1 MLAREQVGEY
11 MDRFDVQCVRALLGG
26 LMLSCASASCAA
38 ALSTESYPARPVRVI
53 VPFVPGGPADYNA
66 RLMAQ
71 RLSESWGQQFV
82 VDNRPGAGG
91 LIGTETAARSN
102 PDGQTLVIG
111 NPGPLTIAPSV
122 QTKLPYDPLKDLAPV
137 IVITKSTSF
146 TTVNANVPAKSVQ
159 ELIALAKAKP
169 GRIKYGTPGV
179 ATVGHMT
186 MELFDHLAGTKMTH
200 VPYKGIAA
208 ALTDLLSGQLEVSTL
223 NPPMTLTHSKTGKIR
238 VLGFNGH
245 QRSLH
250 MPEVPTVEE
259 QGLPGFESTNWN
271 SVLAPARTPREI
283 VMKLNREINARVLT
297 PETIKVL
304 VSMGYEA
311 GGGAPEVHAE
321 MLRTDI
327 AKWARVAKAANVK
340 LD

>member
-1 MLAREQVGEY
+1 MSRSNMRIASSITCG
-11 MDRFDVQCVRALLGG
+11 CALLGAIG
-26 LMLSCASASCAA
+26 SCAA
-38 ALSTESYPARPVRVI
+38 AVSAADSYPSRPVRVI

-71 RLSESWGQQFV
+71 RLTEAWGQQFV

-91 LIGTETAARSN
+91 LIGTETAARAH

-111 NPGPLTIAPSV
+111 NPGPMTIAPSV
-122 QTKLPYDPLKDLAPV
+122 QSKMPYDPLKDLTPV
-137 IVITKSTSF
+137 IVITRSTSF
-146 TTVNANVPAKSVQ
+146 TAVNANVPVKNVQ
-159 ELIALAKAKP
+159 ELIALAKSKP
-169 GRIKYGTPGV
+169 GQLKYGTPGV

-186 MELFDHLAGTKMTH
+186 MELFDHMAGTKMTH

-223 NPPMTLTHSKTGKIR
+223 NPPMTLAHSKTGKVKVI
-238 VLGFNGH
+238 GFNGRK
-245 QRSLH
+245 RSIH
-250 MPEVPTVEE
+250 MPDVPTVEE

-271 SVLAPARTPREI
+271 SVLAPAHTPREI

-297 PETIKVL
+297 PETLKVL
-304 VSMGYEA
+304 VSMGYEP
-311 GGGAPEVHAE
+311 GGGPPEVHAE
-321 MLRTDI
+321 MLRTDM
-327 AKWARVAKAANVK
+327 AKWARVAKVAGVK

>member
-1 MLAREQVGEY
+1 
-11 MDRFDVQCVRALLGG
+11 MDRFEIRRPCLVVAGC
-26 LMLSCASASCAA
+26 LMLGASATGIAA
-38 ALSTESYPARPVRVI
+38 VSPADSYPARPVRVI

-71 RLSESWGQQFV
+71 RLIEAWGQQFV

-91 LIGTETAARSN
+91 LIGTEMAARAN

-111 NPGPLTIAPSV
+111 NPGPMTIAPSV
-122 QTKLPYDPLKDLAPV
+122 QGKLPYDPLKDLTPV

-146 TTVNANVPAKSVQ
+146 TTVNANVPVKSVQ

-169 GRIKYGTPGV
+169 GQLKYGTPGI
-179 ATVGHMT
+179 ATVGHMS

-208 ALTDLLSGQLEVSTL
+208 ALTDLLSGQLEVSTM
-223 NPPMTLTHSKTGKIR
+223 NPPMTLAHTKTGKIR
-238 VLGFNGH
+238 AIGFNGRK
-245 QRSLH
+245 RSVHL
-250 MPEVPTVEE
+250 PDVPTVEE

-271 SVLAPARTPREI
+271 SVLAPANTPRDI

-304 VSMGYEA
+304 VNQGYEP
-311 GGGAPEVHAE
+311 GGGAPEVHGE
-321 MLRTDI
+321 MLKADT
-327 AKWARVAKAANVK
+327 AKWARVAKVAGVK

>member
-1 MLAREQVGEY
+1 
-11 MDRFDVQCVRALLGG
+11 MDWFEMRHACSVAAGFI
-26 LMLSCASASCAA
+26 MLSASDAVMAA
-38 ALSTESYPARPVRVI
+38 VSPADTYPSRPVRVI

-71 RLSESWGQQFV
+71 RLFEAWGQQFV

-91 LIGTETAARSN
+91 LIGTEMAVRAN

-111 NPGPLTIAPSV
+111 NPGPVTIAPSV
-122 QTKLPYDPLKDLAPV
+122 QAKMPYDPLKDLTPV

-146 TTVNANVPAKSVQ
+146 TTVNASVPVKSVQ

-169 GRIKYGTPGV
+169 GHLKYGTPGV
-179 ATVGHMT
+179 ATVGHMS
-186 MELFDHLAGTKMTH
+186 MELFNHMAGTKMTH

-223 NPPMTLTHSKTGKIR
+223 NPPMTLAHSKTGKVR
-238 VLGFNGH
+238 VIGFNGRK
-245 QRSLH
+245 RSVHL
-250 MPEVPTVEE
+250 PDVPTVEE
-259 QGLPGFESTNWN
+259 QGLPGYESTNWN
-271 SVLAPARTPREI
+271 SVLAPASTPRDI

-304 VSMGYEA
+304 VNQGYEP
-311 GGGAPEVHAE
+311 GGGPPEEHGE
-321 MLRTDI
+321 MLKADM
-327 AKWARVAKAANVK
+327 AKWARVAKVAGVK

>member
-1 MLAREQVGEY
+1 
-11 MDRFDVQCVRALLGG
+11 MDRCGSQTTLLLLGG
-26 LMLSCASASCAA
+26 SWLIAAGGVMAA
-38 ALSTESYPARPVRVI
+38 ASPADSYPSRPVRVI

-71 RLSESWGQQFV
+71 RLTEAWGQQFV

-91 LIGTETAARSN
+91 LIGTEMAARAS
-102 PDGQTLVIG
+102 PDGQTLVMG
-111 NPGPLTIAPSV
+111 NPGPMTIAPSV
-122 QTKLPYDPLKDLAPV
+122 QAKMPFAPLKDLAPI

-146 TTVNANVPAKSVQ
+146 TTVNASVPVKSVQ

-169 GRIKYGTPGV
+169 GQLKYGTPGV

-186 MELFDHLAGTKMTH
+186 MELFDHMAGTKMTH

-208 ALTDLLSGQLEVSTL
+208 ALTDLLSGQLEVSTM
-223 NPPMTLTHSKTGKIR
+223 NPPMTLAHTKTGKIR
-238 VLGFNGH
+238 AIGFNGRK
-245 QRSLH
+245 RSVHL
-250 MPEVPTVEE
+250 PDVPTVEE

-271 SVLAPARTPREI
+271 SVLAPANTPRDI
-283 VMKLNREINARVLT
+283 VLKLNREINARVLT

-304 VSMGYEA
+304 VSLGYEP
-311 GGGAPEVHAE
+311 GGGPPEAHAQ
-321 MLRTDI
+321 MLREDT
-327 AKWARVAKAANVK
+327 AKWARVAKTAGVK

>member
-1 MLAREQVGEY
+1 MNRLA
-11 MDRFDVQCVRALLGG
+11 VQRALVGICLG
-26 LMLSCASASCAA
+26 LCASGVVSAA
-38 ALSTESYPARPVRVI
+38 GATADSYPSRPVRVI

-66 RLMAQ
+66 RLMGQ
-71 RLSESWGQQFV
+71 RLTEVWSQQFV

-91 LIGTETAARSN
+91 LIGTETAARAH
-102 PDGQTLVIG
+102 PDGYTLVIG

-122 QTKLPYDPLKDLAPV
+122 QTKMPYEPLKDLAPV

-146 TTVNANVPAKSVQ
+146 TAVNANVPVKSVP
-159 ELIALAKAKP
+159 ELVALAKAKP
-169 GRIKYGTPGV
+169 GQLKYGTPGI

-208 ALTDLLSGQLEVSTL
+208 ALTDLLSGQLEISTL
-223 NPPMTLTHSKTGKIR
+223 NPPMTLAHTKTGKVRAI
-238 VLGFNGH
+238 GFNGRK
-245 QRSLH
+245 RSIHL
-250 MPEVPTVEE
+250 PDVPTVEE

-271 SVLAPARTPREI
+271 SVLVTANTPRDI

-297 PETIKVL
+297 PETIKML
-304 VSMGYEA
+304 VSMGYEP
-311 GGGAPEVHAE
+311 GGGAPEVHGE
-321 MLRTDI
+321 MLRTDT
-327 AKWARVAKAANVK
+327 AKWARVAKAAGVK

>member
-1 MLAREQVGEY
+1 
-11 MDRFDVQCVRALLGG
+11 MDRSDSRRVLTALGG
-26 LMLSCASASCAA
+26 WMLLCASGAGVAA
-38 ALSTESYPARPVRVI
+38 AAAGDSYPSRPVRVI

-71 RLSESWGQQFV
+71 RLTEAWGQQFV

-91 LIGTETAARSN
+91 LMGTEMAARAN

-111 NPGPLTIAPSV
+111 NPGPMTIAPSV
-122 QTKLPYDPLKDLAPV
+122 QSKMPYDPLKDLAPV

-146 TTVNANVPAKSVQ
+146 TTVNANVPVKNVQ

-169 GRIKYGTPGV
+169 GLLKYGTPGV
-179 ATVGHMT
+179 ATVGHMS

-208 ALTDLLSGQLEVSTL
+208 ALTDLLSGQIEVSTL
-223 NPPMTLTHSKTGKIR
+223 NPPMTLAHTKTGKVR
-238 VLGFNGH
+238 AVGFNGRK
-245 QRSLH
+245 RSLH
-250 MPEVPTVEE
+250 LPDVPTVEE

-271 SVLAPARTPREI
+271 SVLAPAHTPREI
-283 VMKLNREINARVLT
+283 VMKLNREINARVLV

-304 VSMGYEA
+304 VGMGYEP
-311 GGGAPEVHAE
+311 GGGAPEVHGE
-321 MLRTDI
+321 MLRADT
-327 AKWARVAKAANVK
+327 AKWARVAKVANVK